1 LGKKK
6 ENKMSKI
13 LVIEDDEDLRSGI
26 IDLFTEEGYEVISA
40 ENGRL
45 GIEAAKKH
53 LPDLIVSDIL
63 MPEVDGFGVY
73 KELQNDTA
81 ASSIPFIFLSARAD
95 NSDIRY
101 GMNLGADDYLTKPYK
116 ADELIAAV
124 SSRLAKQ
131 SYIDKKLDQLHT
143 NIARS
148 LPHEMRIP
156 LVSVIGFSQLILD
169 HPEEL
174 NMSEILDMVSKI
186 RKSGVNLL
194 NIIRKF
200 LLFNELEI
208 INADKSELR
217 KYPGDSNVPSK
228 EAIYSFA
235 SYIAGENNRRKDL
248 VMNLCET
255 DIKMNY
261 EHLKFIAEELV
272 KNACRF
278 SEPGTTINLET
289 RIVENNFFLEITD
302 SGIGMTSKQIQ
313 EIGVLKQ
320 FERGKY
326 FQDGLG
332 LSLGVIGRILDIY
345 DGSMEIQ
352 SEKEKFTKVIIKI
365 KK

>member
-1 LGKKK
+1 
-6 ENKMSKI
+6 MSKV
-13 LVIEDDEDLRSGI
+13 LVIEDDEDLKSGI
-26 IDLFTEEGYEVISA
+26 VDLLTEEGYEVISA

-53 LPDLIVSDIL
+53 LPDLIISDIM
-63 MPEVDGFGVY
+63 MPEVDGYGVY
-73 KELQNDTA
+73 KELQNDNT

-124 SSRLAKQ
+124 SSRLAKK
-131 SYIDKKLDQLHT
+131 SYIDKKLEQLHS

-148 LPHEMRIP
+148 LPHEMRTP

-169 HPEEL
+169 HSEDL
-174 NMSEILDMVSKI
+174 SMSEILDMVSKI

-194 NIIRKF
+194 NIIHKF
-200 LLFNELEI
+200 LLFNELEM
-208 INADKSELR
+208 INADKSELN
-217 KYPGDSNVPSK
+217 KYRSDKVIPSK

-235 SYIAGENNRRKDL
+235 SYAAEENNRKKDL
-248 VMNLCET
+248 AMNLCGA

-272 KNACRF
+272 KNACKF

-289 RIVENNFFLEITD
+289 KTDENNFYLEITD

-313 EIGVLKQ
+313 EIGILKQ
-320 FERGKY
+320 FEREKY

-345 DGSMEIQ
+345 GGSMEIQ
-352 SEKEKFTKVIIKI
+352 SEKEKYTKVIIKLM
-365 KK
+365 K